1 MYSTTETIF
10 YFWKNFV
17 QIILLMILIL
27 STLNILLDK
36 KYKGLNFRINT
47 FGLIIS
53 FIQFVIS
60 LIFIFLRININ
71 FDLFK
76 NIVLSFLAIVFI
88 FTGWSLHS
96 IQNTSRKKHFRIFI
110 FYLAGLLFTFFRD

>member
-36 KYKGLNFRINT
+36 KYKALNFRINT

-53 FIQFVIS
+53 FIQFIMS
-60 LIFIFLRININ
+60 LIFSLLKINRN
-71 FDLFK
+71 FDLLK
-76 NIVLSFLAIVFI
+76 NIILSFLAVVFI
-88 FTGWSLHS
+88 FIGWSIHTR
-96 IQNTSRKKHFRIFI
+96 QNNSRKKQGGWCKNING
-110 FYLAGLLFTFFRD
+110 Y